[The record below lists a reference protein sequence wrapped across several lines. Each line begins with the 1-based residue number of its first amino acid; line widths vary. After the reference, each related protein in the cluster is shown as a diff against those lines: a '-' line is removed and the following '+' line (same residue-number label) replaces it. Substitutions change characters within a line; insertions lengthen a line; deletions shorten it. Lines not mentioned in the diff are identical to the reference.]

1 LKNYVGQSTI
11 NIVETHEWSSKVAQP
26 AALGRLPALRLT
38 SAKNFKRHECY
49 DVIQEIH
56 TMGSPVTYRTAADEY
71 FDEGFAVGIAE
82 GKAEGEANAI
92 LLFLKTSHGRIPKSI
107 RDAVRAITDRKVLEK
122 LTILAAKCKSLEEF
136 NKALK

>member
-1 LKNYVGQSTI
+1 
-11 NIVETHEWSSKVAQP
+11 
-26 AALGRLPALRLT
+26 
-38 SAKNFKRHECY
+38 
-49 DVIQEIH
+49 
-56 TMGSPVTYRTAADEY
+56 MGSPVTYRTAADEY